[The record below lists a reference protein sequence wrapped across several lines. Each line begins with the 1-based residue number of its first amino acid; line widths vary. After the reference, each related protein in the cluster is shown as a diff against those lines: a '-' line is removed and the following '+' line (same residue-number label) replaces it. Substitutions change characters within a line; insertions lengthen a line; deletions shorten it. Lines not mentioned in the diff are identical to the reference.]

1 MKKQILPILL
11 FFSFLM
17 GYSQEQF
24 SVFFDSNKW
33 QFTKTENASLEN
45 WILQNGTSKIV
56 AISGFCDEDGATGFN
71 DTLASKRVDFV
82 FKIIKDKVKIR
93 EDFKTRSFG
102 ELHQQSA
109 IKSENRKVT
118 LFFLKEKDISREAEI
133 LGIKRKEVLVSYPE
147 KIVVENP
154 NGTKSEYVM
163 DVNFM
168 KQLNNAKKGEKLKI
182 ENLNFVLNTYA
193 VVNESRAK
201 LYELLV
207 VMEQNKRLKIN
218 IQGHLCCMKADKQ
231 DLSTQRAKAVYKF
244 LEFNKIDKSRMS
256 YQGFGSTIPLY
267 PIPEKTVEE
276 RAANRRVEIEIV
288 DN

>member
-33 QFTKTENASLEN
+33 QLTKTENTSLEN